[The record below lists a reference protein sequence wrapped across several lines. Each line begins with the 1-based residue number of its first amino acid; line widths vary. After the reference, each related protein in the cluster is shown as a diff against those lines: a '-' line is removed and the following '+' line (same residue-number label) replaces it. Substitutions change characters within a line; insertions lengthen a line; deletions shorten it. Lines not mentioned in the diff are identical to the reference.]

1 MYIDDNIQLP
11 ALTPNILIHEQPI
24 TIPEEQLDDDDK
36 VIKKGQRYIKR
47 CKEAVW
53 NSWNNFFTYLNEA
66 VILRRDKKWFINAVS
81 NH

>member
-1 MYIDDNIQLP
+1 MYIDDDIQLP

-36 VIKKGQRYIKR
+36 VIKKRQRYIKH